1 MNITHF
7 VKCKTVPFAEDVKCQ
22 DDGYVPFLNYKIN
35 NLTATRYDQYQGYM
49 VHLVAVVLEELPN

>member
-7 VKCKTVPFAEDVKCQ
+7 VKCKTIPYTVDVKCQ
-22 DDGYVPFLNYKIN
+22 DSGYVPFLNHKIN

-49 VHLVAVVLEELPN
+49 VHLVAVVL